1 MNFFHIIICIFRL
14 LGLTIVRQKSTIKED
29 TIIGTKETWKRDL
42 KIGAILRGIEDALK
56 DIMHKL
62 SISVIYSYSCHVKT
76 PPRLDSKYAFDSVWE
91 TGHSFL
97 IVRKQ

>member
-1 MNFFHIIICIFRL
+1 MYQ
-14 LGLTIVRQKSTIKED
+14 TIEETEPQDELFPYNYMHLSVIRSYNCPTKIHKED
-29 TIIGTKETWKRDL
+29 TSIGTKETWKMDL

-76 PPRLDSKYAFDSVWE
+76 PKARL
-91 TGHSFL
+91 
-97 IVRKQ
+97 